1 MAMIQIDTSLVTNAG
16 ISAQDVTNYA
26 LSKGWR
32 LATSPNSSLA
42 LFLGATDDA
51 GNPIQLLIPC
61 HDRFMDAALRL
72 AEAVRLLAD
81 VEDRSMV
88 DVIAEIDRQR
98 RLSIG
103 TTSLI

>member
-1 MAMIQIDTSLVTNAG
+1 MIQIDTMLVANAE

-26 LSKGWR
+26 LNKGWR
-32 LATSPNSSLA
+32 LATSANPSLA
-42 LFLGATDDA
+42 LFLGAADDA
-51 GNPIQLLIPC
+51 GNPIKLVIPS
-61 HDRFMDAALRL
+61 HDRFIDAPLRL

-103 TTSLI
+103 TKHLT